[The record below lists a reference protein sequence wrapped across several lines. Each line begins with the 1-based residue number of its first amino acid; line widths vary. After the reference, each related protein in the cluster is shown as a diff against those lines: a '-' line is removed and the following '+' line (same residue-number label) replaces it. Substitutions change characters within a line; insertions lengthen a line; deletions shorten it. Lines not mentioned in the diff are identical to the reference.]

1 MVADMEVNK
10 VADMEVDKVADM
22 EVDKVADN
30 VADIEVDKV
39 ADMVICVGH
48 TACAAEGRERQSQA
62 GHQLE
67 VEARDPDYY
76 RLYAV
81 VWPCRRES
89 GTSCGSVMV
98 PAYDPILVIN
108 LPLQLS
114 LWENLGT
121 DDKDF

>member
-1 MVADMEVNK
+1 MVFN
-10 VADMEVDKVADM
+10 
-22 EVDKVADN
+22 
-30 VADIEVDKV
+30 I
-39 ADMVICVGH
+39 
-48 TACAAEGRERQSQA
+48 
-62 GHQLE
+62 
-67 VEARDPDYY
+67 
-76 RLYAV
+76 LYAKHKILTIGYLV
-81 VWPCRRES
+81 FAIVSPCRRES